1 MSDTIHI
8 VCLDAPAP
16 PDYGGVFDLYYKIPE
31 LHRLGKKIILHYFDY
46 KNGRNADALKPFCME
61 IHAYKRSSFLLSLI
75 RNQSYIVSSRTN
87 RQLIHRLNSDSHP
100 ILIEGIHCLGIL
112 RFLDSSRKV
121 MLRLHND
128 EAAYYQQMARTE
140 KHWMKRM
147 YFHREQKLLQ
157 SFQSRLPVD
166 LCTVSV
172 SLQDLDTFTTKYG
185 FRRIHFLPC
194 FLPWQEISATTGKG
208 SFCLYHG
215 NLHVAENIEAALWLV
230 NHVFTKTS
238 HPLIIAGKN
247 ASSLASAIRIH
258 PNIQLVESPDD
269 ATLDQLIR
277 SAHIHVLP
285 SMNVTGVKIKL
296 LHVLFKGRHCITNTA
311 GFAGSGLAKGVNI
324 ADDEN
329 AMAEMINSLMKS
341 VFTEKDIALRQ
352 AMLTVYDNRKN
363 AERLSEL
370 LKHCQ

>member
-1 MSDTIHI
+1 MNDVLHI

-46 KNGRNADALKPFCME
+46 KKNRNADVLKPYCHE
-61 IHAYKRSSFLLSLI
+61 IHAYKRSSFLLSLL
-75 RNQSYIVSSRTN
+75 RNQPFIVSSRTN
-87 RQLIHRLNSDSHP
+87 RELIQRLNGDSHP
-100 ILIEGIHCLGIL
+100 VLIEGIHCLGIL
-112 RFLDSSRKV
+112 RHLDPSKKV

-140 KHWMKRM
+140 RNWLKRI
-147 YFHREQKLLQ
+147 YFHREQQLLQ
-157 SFQSRLPVD
+157 KFQSLLPGD

-172 SLQDLDTFTTKYG
+172 STQDMDSFYTKYG

-194 FLPWQEISATTGKG
+194 FLPWQEISSSTGSG

-215 NLHVAENIEAALWLV
+215 NLQVPENKEAALWLAKE
-230 NHVFTKTS
+230 VFSKTS
-238 HPLIIAGKN
+238 HSLVIAGKN
-247 ASSLASAIRIH
+247 AGALTELVRINPNIRI
-258 PNIQLVESPDD
+258 VESPDD
-269 ATLDQLIR
+269 ATLDQLIS
-277 SAHIHVLP
+277 SAQIHVLP
-285 SMNVTGVKIKL
+285 SMNITGVKIKL

-311 GFAGSGLAKGVNI
+311 GFAGCGLHNGVHI

-329 AMAEMINSLMKS
+329 SMIELINSLMMVPFS
-341 VFTEKDIALRQ
+341 EKDIAMRQ
-352 AMLTVYDNRKN
+352 EMLTVYNNRKN
-363 AERLSEL
+363 AERLNEL